1 MGRTKTL
8 VQLRTAIRQQAD
20 QENSTFVSDTELNT
34 IINTSLAQFH
44 NILADKFGEDYY
56 YTKST
61 LTATIGTDVVS
72 LPSDFTK
79 LLQVEIN
86 RGSNEPPIIMKQYML
101 KEKHKNYNSASQ
113 YSYRYRVMGT
123 NLVLDRA
130 AKSAFTMNLYYV
142 PNFVDLASDG
152 NSFNFM
158 GDGWEDWVIMDCAA
172 KIKAKEESDVSFEL
186 NQKAIVENK
195 INTQAL
201 NRVLAEPQRVID
213 IYNQYPSPY
222 DDPDYID

>member
-1 MGRTKTL
+1 MRNKTL
-8 VQLRTAIRQQAD
+8 VQLRTAIRRQAD
-20 QENSTFVSDTELNT
+20 MENSTFVSDTELN
-34 IINTSLAQFH
+34 ILINTSLAAFH

-56 YTKST
+56 MTKTT
-61 LTATIGTDVVS
+61 LTATVDSDTIA

-86 RGSNEPPIIMKQYML
+86 RGTNEPPLIMKQYML
-101 KEKHKNYNSASQ
+101 KEKHKNFNSASQ

-123 NLVLDRA
+123 NLVLDRV
-130 AKSAFTMNLYYV
+130 AKTAFTMNLYYI
-142 PNFVDLASDG
+142 PQFQDLASD
-152 NSFNFM
+152 SDYFNFY
-158 GDGWEDWVIMDCAA
+158 GDGFEDWVIMDVAA

-186 NQKAIVENK
+186 NQKMVVENK
-195 INTQAL
+195 VNTQAL